1 MRHREDMILKQ
12 LAARLPG
19 QLKNQKFSDPH
30 VKVNLLIHAHLSR
43 IQLSAELSKDTDMV
57 VLKAIRLVQACVDVL
72 SSNESYLKQFAATVT
87 LVYWSERSKKVN
99 LLIHAHLSRI
109 QLSAELSKDTDMVV
123 LKAIRLV
130 QACVDVL
137 SSNGWL
143 SPAIHAMELSQMLTQ
158 AMYSNESYLKQLPHC
173 NAGLLERAK
182 QKKVESIFELLEL
195 EDDVRRDILRMEDV
209 QLADVAKFCN
219 NYPSIEVE
227 HTLESDSVN
236 VGDTLLVNVTMER
249 ENHINGLA
257 PPVVAPLFPQKRKEE
272 GWWLVVGDPAANALY
287 SIKRCAL
294 MDFKLFY
301 PGSTLLTISYNIVLL
316 KIVVVH
322 LQ

>member
-1 MRHREDMILKQ
+1 MNKTHSVDV
-12 LAARLPG
+12 LPTHH
-19 QLKNQKFSDPH
+19 N
-30 VKVNLLIHAHLSR
+30 VNLLIHAHLSR
-43 IQLSAELSKDTDMV
+43 IQLSAELSKDTDV
-57 VLKAIRLVQACVDVL
+57 I
-72 SSNESYLKQFAATVT
+72 
-87 LVYWSERSKKVN
+87 
-99 LLIHAHLSRI
+99 
-109 QLSAELSKDTDMVV
+109 V

-182 QKKVESIFELLEL
+182 QKKVESVFELLEL
-195 EDDVRRDILRMEDV
+195 DDDDRRDILRMEEIH
-209 QLADVAKFCN
+209 LADVAKFCN

-227 HTLESDSVN
+227 HELEADSVT

-249 ENHINGLA
+249 ENHVNGLA

-272 GWWLVVGDPAANALY
+272 GWWLVVGDPSANALY
-287 SIKRCAL
+287 SIKR
-294 MDFKLFY
+294 
-301 PGSTLLTISYNIVLL
+301 LTINEKAKMQLDFVAQSAGRFEYKLYFICDSYLGADQEFDFSVRIEDQNRSR
-316 KIVVVH
+316 KRRRDDD
-322 LQ
+322 